1 MGSKINERVNE
12 KSTKIC
18 IPPRKRR
25 MRWIVD
31 SFYLN
36 VVIGKSVFVLQLLAR
51 KDETLLI
58 GWDAL
63 LVLDLDLDIVNGI
76 E

>member
-1 MGSKINERVNE
+1 M
-12 KSTKIC
+12 
-18 IPPRKRR
+18 
-25 MRWIVD
+25 D

-36 VVIGKSVFVLQLLAR
+36 VVIRKSVFVLQLLAR